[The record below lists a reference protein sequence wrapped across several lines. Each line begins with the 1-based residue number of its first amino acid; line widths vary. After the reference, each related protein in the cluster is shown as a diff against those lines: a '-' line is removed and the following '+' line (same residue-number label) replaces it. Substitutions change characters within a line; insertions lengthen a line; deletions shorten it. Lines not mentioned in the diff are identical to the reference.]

1 MLEYDNVHRLSDGKV
16 SWKFIL
22 VFLYFYPSFLQL
34 RDRDREQLK
43 ESFSAINSAIDSV
56 RQQCQE
62 YIVSDV
68 DLRERLRIE
77 GKLLIMDMYKN
88 YFNKFANKDFTRNR
102 EKYVRYEP
110 KVLESIIDNF
120 FENRL

>member
-1 MLEYDNVHRLSDGKV
+1 
-16 SWKFIL
+16 
-22 VFLYFYPSFLQL
+22 
-34 RDRDREQLK
+34 
-43 ESFSAINSAIDSV
+43 
-56 RQQCQE
+56 
-62 YIVSDV
+62 
-68 DLRERLRIE
+68 
-77 GKLLIMDMYKN
+77 MYKN

>member
-1 MLEYDNVHRLSDGKV
+1 MLEYDNVNRLSDGKV
-16 SWKFIL
+16 CIASLF
-22 VFLYFYPSFLQL
+22 FFYSRLRNIQL

-43 ESFSAINSAIDSV
+43 ESFSAVNTAIDNL

-68 DLRERLRIE
+68 DLRERLRTE
-77 GKLLIMDMYKN
+77 GKMLIMEMYQN
-88 YFNKFANKDFTRNR
+88 YYSKFSNKDFTKNR
-102 EKYVRYEP
+102 EKYIRYDP
-110 KVLESIIDNF
+110 TILQLTIDNF